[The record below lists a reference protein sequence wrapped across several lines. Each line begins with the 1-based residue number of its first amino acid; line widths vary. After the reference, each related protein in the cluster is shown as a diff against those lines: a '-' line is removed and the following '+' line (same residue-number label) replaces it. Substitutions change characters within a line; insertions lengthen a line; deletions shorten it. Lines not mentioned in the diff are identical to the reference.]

1 MNEAEVVDA
10 AKGQIMISAESFSSY
25 AIATKPIQTVTPE
38 DDSSTPS
45 KEATV
50 TPAKKAEVKSTKP
63 ATSDN
68 FNIMLIGA
76 IAIVSAAGI
85 VFVVRRKR
93 MLGK

>member
-1 MNEAEVVDA
+1 MLIPAD
-10 AKGQIMISAESFSSY
+10 SFSSY
-25 AIATKPIQTVTPE
+25 AIATKPITAETPKDETKEATVTPA
-38 DDSSTPS
+38 